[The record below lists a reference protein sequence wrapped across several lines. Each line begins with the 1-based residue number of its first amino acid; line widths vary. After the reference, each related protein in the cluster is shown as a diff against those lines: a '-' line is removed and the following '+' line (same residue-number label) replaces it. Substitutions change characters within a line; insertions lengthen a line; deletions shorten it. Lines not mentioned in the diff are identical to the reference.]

1 MFFIKSSSNFQHK
14 RGFEVILNIIMDML
28 DAILE
33 AANLVEALECS

>member
-1 MFFIKSSSNFQHK
+1 MIFIKSSSNFQHK

-28 DAILE
+28 DAILA

>member
-1 MFFIKSSSNFQHK
+1 MKSSSNFQHE

-33 AANLVEALECS
+33 AANLVKALECS